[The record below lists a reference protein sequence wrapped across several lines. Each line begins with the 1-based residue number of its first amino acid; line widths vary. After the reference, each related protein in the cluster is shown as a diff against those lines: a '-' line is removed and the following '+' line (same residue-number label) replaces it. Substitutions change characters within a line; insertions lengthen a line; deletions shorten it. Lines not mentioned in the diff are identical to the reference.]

1 MSGVTC
7 SLRFPGQ
14 LNADLRKLAVNLVP
28 FIRLHF
34 FMIGFAPLTSRGSQ
48 QYRALTVPELTQQMF
63 DAKNMM
69 CASDPRHGRYLTAA
83 AMFRGRMSTKEVDE
97 QMLNV
102 KSKNNS
108 YFVEWIPNNIKSAV
122 CDIPPKGLK
131 MAVTFIGNS
140 TAIQEMFK
148 RVAEQFTVMFRRKA
162 FLHWYTGEGMDEME
176 FTEAESNLSDLVTE
190 YQNYQDA
197 SADDEGEEEEE
208 EGEGEGEGEGEAEG
222 EAERGIAGERES
234 EEPKVIEFHENLSQG
249 QNQGTNQRSPISQ
262 GSRRSKGSQ
271 RSPNIINQRSPIQ
284 QSQDEE
290 HLRYVYKD
298 ANQNQSPGNQGQTKI
313 YIKEVTFN
321 KNEESPEENK
331 IRLRYI
337 TLNKIEGQEE
347 GENIHNEDAQLRQE
361 GRLSIKEENKI
372 SDEQNM
378 KEKEENANDNEIEGN
393 EEENNEQNQINHEE
407 LDAQGQ
413 FNIQH
418 SQEKLVLQN
427 QQQQVIQSSGDDIH
441 APQFDHQDQDYEPE
455 EEEHD
460 QEQEKEHE
468 QENEEENQKE
478 QEYDEE
484 REQEQL
490 EQIEEHEEVQGN
502 DTEEEHGNEHEHEGD
517 DDLNEGRGQEQN
529 LQIKVTNNAEMEGK
543 QEEDNKMAKV
553 SSVEEITGQNINM
566 KGMAQ
571 ASMGAQNINMAQRRE
586 EEQEKSLTD
595 SRRSSNLSNTISNK
609 KSSPKSTNN
618 EIHIKAHIIEIQNN
632 QNEGGLKIPDY
643 QKIRLSPLE
652 QNQQVR
658 QSPQSL
664 NQQIRKSPDAQFS
677 QMRLSPDI
685 QIHQAQQTQQKV
697 GGKYPNLIQEYS
709 RHLMTNPSD
718 NYNNFATNKLNIIP
732 LSAKQNANLN
742 FNSKL
747 SQEVQA
753 EKQELD
759 QNMNML
765 RKNIGLPGGIQI
777 NELNHNRNPMMYS
790 FGAKS
795 QSSAGQN
802 LSSSGN
808 KNIYNASENM
818 NQRFN
823 TEFISSSFRNENA
836 NMQQQNDMRYA
847 QRFRTSGEEIRTS
860 GDAINMNANNNSSG
874 RFGIS
879 NQYTFGN
886 DSGVSRV
893 VSTRSE
899 VVRSERTIG
908 DFGRDGNQF
917 SQFGQ
922 FGQSGLNQRSGNYY
936 YVSSTYNQSS
946 SSMGASN
953 NLSREPMD
961 GNPRNRK
968 VYYESKRVDFNK
980 LEIEPRDSRRK

>member
-1 MSGVTC
+1 
-7 SLRFPGQ
+7 
-14 LNADLRKLAVNLVP
+14 
-28 FIRLHF
+28 
-34 FMIGFAPLTSRGSQ
+34 
-48 QYRALTVPELTQQMF
+48 
-63 DAKNMM
+63 
-69 CASDPRHGRYLTAA
+69 
-83 AMFRGRMSTKEVDE
+83 
-97 QMLNV
+97 
-102 KSKNNS
+102 
-108 YFVEWIPNNIKSAV
+108 
-122 CDIPPKGLK
+122 
-131 MAVTFIGNS
+131 
-140 TAIQEMFK
+140 
-148 RVAEQFTVMFRRKA
+148 
-162 FLHWYTGEGMDEME
+162 
-176 FTEAESNLSDLVTE
+176 
-190 YQNYQDA
+190 
-197 SADDEGEEEEE
+197 
-208 EGEGEGEGEGEAEG
+208 
-222 EAERGIAGERES
+222 
-234 EEPKVIEFHENLSQG
+234 
-249 QNQGTNQRSPISQ
+249 
-262 GSRRSKGSQ
+262 
-271 RSPNIINQRSPIQ
+271 
-284 QSQDEE
+284 
-290 HLRYVYKD
+290 
-298 ANQNQSPGNQGQTKI
+298 
-313 YIKEVTFN
+313 
-321 KNEESPEENK
+321 
-331 IRLRYI
+331 
-337 TLNKIEGQEE
+337 
-347 GENIHNEDAQLRQE
+347 
-361 GRLSIKEENKI
+361 
-372 SDEQNM
+372 
-378 KEKEENANDNEIEGN
+378 
-393 EEENNEQNQINHEE
+393 
-407 LDAQGQ
+407 
-413 FNIQH
+413 
-418 SQEKLVLQN
+418 
-427 QQQQVIQSSGDDIH
+427 
-441 APQFDHQDQDYEPE
+441 
-455 EEEHD
+455 
-460 QEQEKEHE
+460 
-468 QENEEENQKE
+468 
-478 QEYDEE
+478 
-484 REQEQL
+484 
-490 EQIEEHEEVQGN
+490 
-502 DTEEEHGNEHEHEGD
+502 
-517 DDLNEGRGQEQN
+517 
-529 LQIKVTNNAEMEGK
+529 MEGK

-860 GDAINMNANNNSSG
+860 GDGINMNANNNSSG

-917 SQFGQ
+917 SQFDQ